1 MIAEPIETL
10 KWHIIVIQKSSGC
23 CLFNRLPHYVCKK
36 AGDKGSFFARNEQR
50 SSGRLRGRYSRQ

>member
-10 KWHIIVIQKSSGC
+10 KWHIIVIQKSSGR
-23 CLFNRLPHYVCKK
+23 LFNRFRHDVCKK
-36 AGDKGSFFARNEQR
+36 AGDKGSFYARNEQK